1 VRKEKECSNI
11 KESSPSNAIL
21 SRINGQT
28 KTGSPQT
35 PKVTFKHPND
45 IPEDEED
52 APVTPTTAKR
62 KMLLQSK
69 KQWKSFGYGTFLEK
83 FLIENSYQTS
93 DSFSNCKDDSLRR
106 VLVGLLTEI

>member
-1 VRKEKECSNI
+1 MRKEKECSNI
-11 KESSPSNAIL
+11 KESSSPSNAIL
-21 SRINGQT
+21 SRVNGQT

-69 KQWKSFGYGTFLEK
+69 KQWKSFGYGKISLGNYKYVEFL
-83 FLIENSYQTS
+83 F
-93 DSFSNCKDDSLRR
+93 
-106 VLVGLLTEI
+106 